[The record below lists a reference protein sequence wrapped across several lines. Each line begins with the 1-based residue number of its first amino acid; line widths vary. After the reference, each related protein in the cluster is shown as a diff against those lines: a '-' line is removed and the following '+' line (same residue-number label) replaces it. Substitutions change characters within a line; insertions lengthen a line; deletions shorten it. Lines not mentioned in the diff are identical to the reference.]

1 MDAGFIGRMMGLGI
15 DANIQKFL
23 ENKRILNDES
33 FALMAADEKEVR
45 SEILPFIRAGG
56 YRLEEMEEQVAI
68 KKLWMSCRRAMA
80 PSFNQPSGSAPVMV
94 TDELPSETNIDLKA
108 HWKAV
113 HGYILP
119 DTWLLSAK
127 LQMTLWKGVHATTP
141 SVEVVLIER
150 LRLLCQSA
158 RDSGTLINA
167 STMTASRVE
176 VDQIHGPLEVYS
188 RSRAWFMTMAYASIR
203 KPAWFDLQTAVFASE
218 KIFDLVQRTSG
229 GRFPPLGFL
238 IEAWANTVNHF
249 AEQVRVTG
257 KPLSELVV
265 NTGTWEH
272 KWTWTATQAVNG
284 GGAVDLPRHLA
295 NDVADAAT
303 QARHAQSMM
312 DRQANARRHIAEG
325 NAHATGGYAGG
336 KGGGGKGKNAK
347 GKDNFKGKQDDRRE
361 RDTDRRP
368 DRRGENFRE
377 RSRERRG
384 NGRR

>member
-1 MDAGFIGRMMGLGI
+1 MATSFQIHGF
-15 DANIQKFL
+15 
-23 ENKRILNDES
+23 S
-33 FALMAADEKEVR
+33 
-45 SEILPFIRAGG
+45 
-56 YRLEEMEEQVAI
+56 
-68 KKLWMSCRRAMA
+68 
-80 PSFNQPSGSAPVMV
+80 
-94 TDELPSETNIDLKA
+94 T
-108 HWKAV
+108 
-113 HGYILP
+113 
-119 DTWLLSAK
+119 AK

-229 GRFPPLGFL
+229 GRFPPLSFL

-272 KWTWTATQAVNG
+272 KWTWTAPQAVNG
-284 GGAVDLPRHLA
+284 GAAVDLPRYLA

-303 QARHAQSMM
+303 QARQAQSQM

-325 NAHATGGYAGG
+325 IAGG
-336 KGGGGKGKNAK
+336 DGGLCLVAKVVVEKARTRRVRTTSRASRMIVVSETLTEDQTVAGKISESGRVNVA
-347 GKDNFKGKQDDRRE
+347 GTGADEQALQQLLI
-361 RDTDRRP
+361 
-368 DRRGENFRE
+368 
-377 RSRERRG
+377 
-384 NGRR
+384 NGQLTKRCAQSY